1 MSVAQLPGTGSG
13 QLVRVARNG
22 NSKTLAIPAEVARLA
37 GIEPG
42 DGYVVTQVGN
52 SLVYRRVD
60 HHGADIRGEGTDR
73 HAVLARGAVVPVGE
87 DPAPSDPLDWDD
99 I

>member
-1 MSVAQLPGTGSG
+1 MSVAQLPDTEGG
-13 QLVRVARNG
+13 LHVRVARNG

-42 DGYVVTQVGN
+42 DEYVVTQVGN

-60 HHGADIRGEGTDR
+60 HRGAEVRGEGPDR
-73 HAVLARGAVVPVGE
+73 YAVLARGAVVPVGA
-87 DPAPSDPLDWDD
+87 DPAPSGPLDWDD